1 MSQDSGARKGKLAH
15 GIMGKMDPQGKTVIV
30 TGASSGI
37 GAASAR
43 AFAAAGANLV
53 LAARNRPAIE
63 SLAAE
68 IGSERALAVE
78 TDVTRRDQVEAM
90 VDAAVE
96 RFGRLDILVNNAG
109 VGLRG
114 PIESMDPQDFER
126 LFQVNLMGPLL
137 GMQAAIRA
145 MRRTGDEKETGGGMI
160 VNVSSGT
167 SRIVI
172 PFLGGAYPALK
183 RALEVMSDYARVQLA
198 ADNIKVFVILP
209 YITATPFAANALG
222 SAVPM
227 NFAARGNIAQPHS
240 AEYVAEKILEGV
252 RADSTEMSLSPVQ

>member
-1 MSQDSGARKGKLAH
+1 
-15 GIMGKMDPQGKTVIV
+15 MDPHGRTVII

-37 GAASAR
+37 GAATAR
-43 AFAAAGANLV
+43 AFAASGANVV
-53 LAARNRPAIE
+53 LAARNRQAIE

-68 IGSERALAVE
+68 MGENRALAVV
-78 TDVTRRDQVEAM
+78 TDVTQRNQVEAM

-114 PIESMDPQDFER
+114 PIDTVDPQDFER
-126 LFQVNLMGPLL
+126 LFQVNLMGPLH

-145 MRRTGDEKETGGGMI
+145 MRNTGGGMI

-198 ADNIKVFVILP
+198 AEGIQVFVIRP
-209 YITATPFAANALG
+209 YLTATPFAANALG
-222 SAVPM
+222 SSPPQS
-227 NFAARGNIAQPHS
+227 FAARANIAPPQS
-240 AEYVAEKILEGV
+240 AEFVAEKIVEGV
-252 RADSTEMSLSPVQ
+252 RNDATEVSLAPQQ